1 MYTRFEMNTNKDNL
15 IKELWFETYRNHAQY
30 SVEFRQLPIDE
41 LLLVIQ
47 VFQPQYHSDIQQFL
61 KQPFFLESNSGIHL
75 IKEIQQ
81 LDETRIRYESDTK
94 DSRKRIDTLIQN
106 IKTNISEHDG

>member
-1 MYTRFEMNTNKDNL
+1 MDKNTDEL
-15 IKELWFETYRNHAQY
+15 IKELWFQTYRSHAQY

-47 VFQPQYHSDIQQFL
+47 AFQPHYYSDIQRFL
-61 KQPFFLESNSGIHL
+61 RQPFFLDSNSGIHL
-75 IKEIQQ
+75 LKEIQQ

-94 DSRKRIDTLIQN
+94 DSRKRIDALIQN
-106 IKTNISEHDG
+106 IKTNISEHNA